1 MKISKAPVR
10 SVGGFTLIELM
21 MVIIIVAILL
31 AVALPAYRD
40 QVIRGHRA
48 TAKSE
53 LMEIANRQEQYL
65 LANRAYAANL
75 GDLSYSTPAD
85 VSLRYSFSI
94 SSISNTPPYF
104 QLTATAQ
111 GAQADDGN
119 LTLDSEGVQAP
130 ETKWA
135 R

>member
-21 MVIIIVAILL
+21 MVVIIVAILL

-75 GDLSYSTPAD
+75 SDLSYSTPAD
-85 VSLRYSFSI
+85 VGLRYSFSI

-111 GAQADDGN
+111 GAQVEDGN
-119 LTLDSEGVQAP
+119 LTLDSEGVQEP
-130 ETKWA
+130 EAKWA